1 MQAFSAMFSE
11 RSFLN
16 LFRDSRTPL
25 DSVRVNLMT
34 LIYFIV
40 QCPSVGMT
48 WYSSSLLFKILQQSI
63 IVKIRKQD

>member
-1 MQAFSAMFSE
+1 MFGE

-34 LIYFIV
+34 LIYFVIV
-40 QCPSVGMT
+40 QCPSVGTT
-48 WYSSSLLFKILQQSI
+48 WYSASMLFQIPQQLI
-63 IVKIRKQD
+63 IVKIRK